1 MCVHEEQE
9 DKGAMLQEVQDL
21 LLMDDTTKC
30 SHRWWWMDGCG
41 WWMMDEGGQ
50 TDGDNSNDDNCKPT
64 YLLSMVVGIHY
75 LGFY

>member
-30 SHRWWWMDGCG
+30 SHRWWWMDV
-41 WWMMDEGGQ
+41 DGG
-50 TDGDNSNDDNCKPT
+50 
-64 YLLSMVVGIHY
+64 
-75 LGFY
+75 